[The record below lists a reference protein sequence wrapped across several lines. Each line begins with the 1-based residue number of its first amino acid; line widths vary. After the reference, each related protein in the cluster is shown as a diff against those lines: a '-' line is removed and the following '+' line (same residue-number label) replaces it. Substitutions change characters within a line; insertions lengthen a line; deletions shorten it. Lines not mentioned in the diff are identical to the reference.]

1 MKLLVVIFLF
11 AHHQCTLVVEAN
23 NHHQKSQVVSQL
35 KREVKRLREKDEA
48 LERRVQEM
56 SEKDEALEEEVKH
69 LRNDVEEQL
78 MSVAK
83 FLPDSLDTQLETT
96 GRGVNYR
103 DVDSK

>member
-1 MKLLVVIFLF
+1 M
-11 AHHQCTLVVEAN
+11 
-23 NHHQKSQVVSQL
+23 SQL

-69 LRNDVEEQL
+69 LRKDVEEQL

-83 FLPDSLDTQLETT
+83 FLPSPCQHGKPFYENHFKYVIEVLFQS
-96 GRGVNYR
+96 V
-103 DVDSK
+103 VVKFQKCFI